1 MLPQVGMTC
10 ILPRRALRATS
21 LVAVVAACSCS
32 WGTSSRDPQPLVH
45 PVSEVH
51 QPPRLLGCSA
61 YRPPAGDEAYTNAVQ
76 VEFVVTATGSVT
88 NAKVV
93 EEGAVTSSSGHLG
106 EALVMARSCTFTPA
120 RHWGLPVAVRMTMW
134 FIW

>member
-1 MLPQVGMTC
+1 MPPQAGITW
-10 ILPRRALRATS
+10 IRPRRAIRGTS
-21 LVAVVAACSCS
+21 LVAAVVAYSCS
-32 WGTSSRDPQPLVH
+32 WGASSQDLQPPAR

-61 YRPPAGDEAYTNAVQ
+61 YRSPAWDEAYTNAVQ

-106 EALVMARSCTFTPA
+106 QALVMARSCTFSPA
-120 RHWGLPVAVRMTMW
+120 RHWGLPVAVQMTMW

>member
-1 MLPQVGMTC
+1 MPPQAGITW
-10 ILPRRALRATS
+10 IRPRRAIRATS
-21 LVAVVAACSCS
+21 LVAVVALCSCS
-32 WGTSSRDPQPLVH
+32 WGASSQDLQPPAH

-61 YRPPAGDEAYTNAVQ
+61 YRPPAGGEAYTNAVQ

-88 NAKVV
+88 DAKVV
-93 EEGAVTSSSGHLG
+93 EEGAVTSSSSHLG
-106 EALVMARSCTFTPA
+106 EALVMARSCTFSPA
-120 RHWGLPVAVRMTMW
+120 RHWGSPVAVLMTMW